1 MTKSTAP
8 TATELAILGVL
19 WDQGPCTVRAV
30 HDELSRTESLGYTSV
45 LKMLQ
50 VMHKKG
56 LVTRDENQRSHIYQS
71 AQPAEQTQRGL
82 VRELVDKAFAG
93 SAAELVVRALSSKA
107 ISQEEL
113 DQVREFIE
121 QKAQEQ
127 DRGEQEQ

>member
-1 MTKSTAP
+1 MTKSTPP
-8 TATELAILGVL
+8 TATELAILRVF
-19 WDQGPCTVRAV
+19 WEQGPSTVRAV
-30 HDELSRTESLGYTSV
+30 HDELSKTESLGYTSV

-71 AQPAEQTQRGL
+71 SQPAEQTQRGL

-107 ISQEEL
+107 VSQEEL
-113 DQVREFIE
+113 DQVRDFIE
-121 QKAQEQ
+121 QRAREQ
-127 DRGEQEQ
+127 DRGDQE

>member
-19 WDQGPCTVRAV
+19 WEQGPSTVRAV

-56 LVTRDENQRSHIYQS
+56 LVTRDENQRSHIYHS
-71 AQPAEQTQRGL
+71 AQPAEKTQRGL

-107 ISQEEL
+107 VSKEEL
-113 DQVREFIE
+113 DQVRAFIE
-121 QKAQEQ
+121 QKAK
-127 DRGEQEQ
+127 EQEQ